1 MTTIELNKKEFIK
14 ALVVGGSFSGKS
26 KLMPILDCVK
36 IKVSNGNITIVSSDN
51 ENAISKKSD
60 IISSDGNLSFCVNYK
75 DISSYVKLINGEKV
89 FLDVEDSS
97 IKIRHNNGSIDLPIY
112 DSNDFPLLS
121 AEKESVEIT
130 LDSYLL
136 NNWII
141 DSKEFIGDDDLRPV
155 MNSIYLYSKNGE
167 LGCCAT
173 DSNILFTDNV
183 NESNIDFSFMINKNS
198 FKSICDV
205 CSSSE
210 KIIIKIGEKS
220 AMFIGENISVL
231 ATLQNGNYP
240 NFKNILTQTSPI
252 EVKISKKEFLDS
264 INRVKLGADNSSCLI
279 KIVVSGMNMEV
290 SAQDIDFNRKAVEN
304 IMVNANGEITIGFN
318 ANRLITSL
326 NSINSENVIMKFT
339 DKSRHCLINEDDEK
353 SNKTVLI
360 MPMILN

>member
-1 MTTIELNKKEFIK
+1 MKITLDKKEFVK
-14 ALVVGGSFSGKS
+14 ALKVGGSFAGKS
-26 KLMPILDCVK
+26 KVMPILDCVK
-36 IKVSNGNITIVSSDN
+36 IKVGLDKLTIVSTDS
-51 ENAISKKSD
+51 ENAISKRLNG
-60 IISSDGNLSFCVNYK
+60 ITSDGEGAFCVNMN
-75 DISSYVKLINGEKV
+75 DLMSYIKLINADTFEIITDDKTAEV
-89 FLDVEDSS
+89 
-97 IKIRHNNGSIDLPIY
+97 KHAKGSFTLPIFS
-112 DSNDFPLLS
+112 DEDFPTIKPD
-121 AEKESVEIT
+121 ENSVEIT
-130 LDSYLL
+130 FNAALL
-136 NNWII
+136 SNWIA
-141 DSKEFIGDDDLRPV
+141 DGKNFVASDELRPV

-210 KIIIKIGEKS
+210 KIIIKIGEKR

-240 NFKNILTQTSPI
+240 NFKNILPQTSHI
-252 EVKISKKEFLDS
+252 EVKLSKKELLDS
-264 INRVKLGADNSSCLI
+264 INRVKLVADNSSYLI

-339 DKSRHCLINEDDEK
+339 DKSRPCLINEDDEK